1 MLRLMKVIYHSNMLS
16 YALLIHLG
24 HRFDLGVWFLIFAWF
39 GLFKEFVVGRKRVHI
54 VKIDL
59 GDEDE

>member
-1 MLRLMKVIYHSNMLS
+1 MLS
-16 YALLIHLG
+16 YALLIYLG

-39 GLFKEFVVGRKRVHI
+39 GLFKEFVVGKKRVHI